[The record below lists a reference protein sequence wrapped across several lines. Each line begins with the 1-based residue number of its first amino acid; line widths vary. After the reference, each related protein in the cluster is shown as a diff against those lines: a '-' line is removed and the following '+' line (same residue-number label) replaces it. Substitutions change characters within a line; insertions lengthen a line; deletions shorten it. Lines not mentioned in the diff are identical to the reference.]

1 MLYDSDGREIV
12 PGRGYRVSWQKWAG
26 SIARYNF
33 NCTGATVGGAT
44 VLIDQKSHQTYTEAY
59 LSRVQAKIHLKK

>member
-1 MLYDSDGREIV
+1 MLYDFDGRELV

-33 NCTGATVGGAT
+33 NCTAATVGGVM
-44 VLIDQKSHQTYTEAY
+44 VLIDQKSRQTYTEAY
-59 LSRVQAKIHLKK
+59 LRRVQAKIHLKK

>member
-26 SIARYNF
+26 STARYNF
-33 NCTGATVGGAT
+33 NCTAAIVGGVA

-59 LSRVQAKIHLKK
+59 LRRVQAKIHLKK